1 MVRMLPLDRVSSSN
15 TKGRSTREQV
25 AEEMQTLMRHRTVD
39 KRGCATLL
47 ALEEGGG
54 GGCLSAGKAGVKLWV
69 VPLRVNAWARLRLVE
84 NGIFVLVFV
93 GAGERGGARGANL
106 ILATKPSRVEAT
118 RATMSLRHA

>member
-47 ALEEGGG
+47 ALEEGGRG
-54 GGCLSAGKAGVKLWV
+54 RMVECRQSGSKV
-69 VPLRVNAWARLRLVE
+69 V
-84 NGIFVLVFV
+84 
-93 GAGERGGARGANL
+93 GGAVKGECVGEVA
-106 ILATKPSRVEAT
+106 VG
-118 RATMSLRHA
+118 

>member
-54 GGCLSAGKAGVKLWV
+54 RRMFECRQSGSKV
-69 VPLRVNAWARLRLVE
+69 V
-84 NGIFVLVFV
+84 
-93 GAGERGGARGANL
+93 GGAVKGECVGEVA
-106 ILATKPSRVEAT
+106 VG
-118 RATMSLRHA
+118 